1 MMDNEIRISWSFH
14 ISFLLNIRL
23 RFMLAALHAC
33 FCFFLF
39 GFQTNGLLNHE
50 RQYVQKKYFEDNT
63 EADFTKNKQLQNNIL
78 LLSFICV
85 FHSGYK
91 KHLPSNTFVKSF
103 TFVFWNIYNHG
114 LLKAI
119 FLPFRHISASPQ
131 RNSEVHNCTS
141 INFFLL
147 CYKHICGCFQDFL

>member
-1 MMDNEIRISWSFH
+1 MVLSHFFPVEHQAKIYAGCFACLLMFFPLWFSNKWIIKSWKAVCS
-14 ISFLLNIRL
+14 
-23 RFMLAALHAC
+23 
-33 FCFFLF
+33 
-39 GFQTNGLLNHE
+39 E
-50 RQYVQKKYFEDNT
+50 KYFEDNT

-119 FLPFRHISASPQ
+119 FLPFKHISASPQ
-131 RNSEVHNCTS
+131 RNSEVHKCTS

-147 CYKHICGCFQDFL
+147 SYKHICGCFQGFL

>member
-1 MMDNEIRISWSFH
+1 MNNNFDLKYLRFGGRFSKINTSCDIRSASCCFSTFSTLFFIQMQRRFSKFLMMDNEIRISWSFY

-103 TFVFWNIYNHG
+103 TFVF
-114 LLKAI
+114 
-119 FLPFRHISASPQ
+119 
-131 RNSEVHNCTS
+131 
-141 INFFLL
+141 
-147 CYKHICGCFQDFL
+147 